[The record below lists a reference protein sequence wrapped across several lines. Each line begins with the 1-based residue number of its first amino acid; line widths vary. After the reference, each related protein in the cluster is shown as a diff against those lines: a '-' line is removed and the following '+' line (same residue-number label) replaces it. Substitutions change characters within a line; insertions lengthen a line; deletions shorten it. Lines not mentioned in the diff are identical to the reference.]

1 MLEAFYE
8 VCEGNNDRF
17 CWGNLAS
24 QYHLIF
30 IAFHNTLLEKS
41 ILSIIFCGKND
52 KETDG
57 LPGRPKYNIQA
68 ETLEELYGVGFSWEK
83 ISKIFGLPKFPL
95 EYCIL
100 ICLEYCI
107 LVDLE

>member
-30 IAFHNTLLEKS
+30 IAFHNTFLEKS
-41 ILSIIFCGKND
+41 ILSIIFCGKSD

-57 LPGRPKYNIQA
+57 LTPRQTKIQYSSGNFGGTLWSWFFVGENFENIW
-68 ETLEELYGVGFSWEK
+68 T
-83 ISKIFGLPKFPL
+83 SK
-95 EYCIL
+95 
-100 ICLEYCI
+100 
-107 LVDLE
+107 VSA